1 MQHTWNLSHSVHLK
15 VPSNSTFG
23 FSMEFKAEKNH
34 KIISFYFYSLNL
46 KFLLLSES
54 FFNTH
59 DYEVIGTWLKT
70 KILAFWFQQIF
81 QAQITK
87 KSTRQ
92 GNSGRALLEVL
103 LIANQHRMS
112 LYFSRLL
119 SLFIVSYHPLQLLVA
134 FVLDLLPL
142 SLRIGISLIEAR
154 SPR

>member
-59 DYEVIGTWLKT
+59 DYEVIGT
-70 KILAFWFQQIF
+70 
-81 QAQITK
+81 
-87 KSTRQ
+87 
-92 GNSGRALLEVL
+92 
-103 LIANQHRMS
+103 
-112 LYFSRLL
+112 
-119 SLFIVSYHPLQLLVA
+119 
-134 FVLDLLPL
+134 
-142 SLRIGISLIEAR
+142 
-154 SPR
+154 